1 MEGSNAEIVNE
12 SVVICYKFASIEINQ
27 VQKYLAMLFLFFLYF
42 DQFNFLLVCSSGSFF
57 LTF

>member
-1 MEGSNAEIVNE
+1 MEGSNAELANE
-12 SVVICYKFASIEINQ
+12 SVVICYKFAPIEINQ

-42 DQFNFLLVCSSGSFF
+42 DQFNFLFVCSSGNFV